1 MKKIILLM
9 VVCCV
14 TFSNLFSQE
23 DSKKFH
29 FGLGVTP
36 SMAWLKAG
44 SNELKGDGAKIGF
57 NYGLITEFG
66 FTDNYAFATG
76 ISVDYKGGKLRTKE
90 ETIFHVNDST
100 TIIGMGNYDYSI
112 RYIEIPATLKMK
124 TNPIGY
130 IRYYGQFGVA
140 PGFLIGASG
149 TEKLDDFVNLDGED
163 AKHRINNFNI
173 SLVIGLGIE
182 YNLSGNTNLLLGVL
196 YKNGFSDVIND
207 DDDDQYVIVAGKAV
221 ANTIGLNVGVLF

>member
-23 DSKKFH
+23 DQKKFH

-36 SMAWLKAG
+36 SLAWLHPG
-44 SNELKGDGAKIGF
+44 SDDFSGDGSKIGF

-76 ISVDYKGGKLRTKE
+76 ITVDHKGGKLRSKTPIVD
-90 ETIFHVNDST
+90 TLGNDLSLHS
-100 TIIGMGNYDYSI
+100 NYTI

-130 IRYYGQFGVA
+130 IRYFGQFGVA
-140 PGFLIGASG
+140 PGFLIGAKG
-149 TEKLDDFVNLDGED
+149 TVTVGDSIALNDED
-163 AKHRINNFNI
+163 AKDYINNFNI

-196 YKNGFSDVIND
+196 YKNGFSDVVNKE
-207 DDDDQYVIVAGKAV
+207 GKAN
-221 ANTIGLNVGVLF
+221 ANTIGLNVGILF

>member
-1 MKKIILLM
+1 MKKIILVL
-9 VVCCV
+9 VICSL
-14 TFSNLFSQE
+14 TFSNLFAQE

-36 SMAWLKAG
+36 SLAWLHPG
-44 SNELKGDGAKIGF
+44 SDNLAGDGSKIGF

-76 ISVDYKGGKLRTKE
+76 LTVDHKGGKLRTKE
-90 ETIFHVNDST
+90 EGIFARPDDT
-100 TIIGMGNYDYSI
+100 TLIIGFANYDYNI
-112 RYIEIPATLKMK
+112 RYIEIPVTLKMK

-140 PGFLIGASG
+140 PGFLIGAKG
-149 TEKLDDFVNLDGED
+149 KEKYDDVLLLDNED
-163 AKHRINNFNI
+163 AKDRINNFNI

-182 YNLSGNTNLLLGVL
+182 YNLSGNTNLLLGAV

-207 DDDDQYVIVAGKAV
+207 GLNLEGKAN
-221 ANTIGLNVGVLF
+221 ANTLGLNAGVLF

>member
-1 MKKIILLM
+1 MKKIIVL
-9 VVCCV
+9 CIICSS
-14 TFSNLFSQE
+14 TFSNLFSQ

-44 SNELKGDGAKIGF
+44 TNELKGDGAKIGF

-66 FTDNYAFATG
+66 FTENYAFATG
-76 ISVDYKGGKLRTKE
+76 ISVDHKGGKLRSKE
-90 ETIFHVNDST
+90 ESIFILNDDT
-100 TIIGMGNYDYSI
+100 VTAIANYDYSI
-112 RYIEIPATLKMK
+112 RYVEIPATLKMK
-124 TNPIGY
+124 TNQIGY

-140 PGFLIGASG
+140 PGFLIGAKG
-149 TEKLDDFVNLDGED
+149 TEEFDDQLGLNDED
-163 AKHRINNFNI
+163 AKNRINNFNI

-182 YNLSGNTNLLLGVL
+182 YNLSGNTNLLFGVV

-207 DDDDQYVIVAGKAV
+207 VEGIITGKAV
-221 ANTIGLNVGVLF
+221 ANTIGLNVGILF

>member
-36 SMAWLKAG
+36 SLAWLHP
-44 SNELKGDGAKIGF
+44 SSDDLSGDGSKIGF

-76 ISVDYKGGKLRTKE
+76 ISVDYKGGKLRSKDEIPYVVPPDTVLN
-90 ETIFHVNDST
+90 TDFASY
-100 TIIGMGNYDYSI
+100 NYTI

-130 IRYYGQFGVA
+130 IRYFGQFGLA
-140 PGFLIGASG
+140 PGFLIGAKG
-149 TEKLDDFVNLDGED
+149 TVKYGNYVLVDNED
-163 AKHRINNFNI
+163 AKDLINNFNI

-196 YKNGFSDVIND
+196 YKNGFSDVVNKE
-207 DDDDQYVIVAGKAV
+207 GKAN
-221 ANTIGLNVGVLF
+221 ANTIGLNVGILF